1 MLHNSQ
7 LLTRS
12 LRKPPRSAHDSVILK
27 HTKNEGKW
35 ENTVVLLL
43 IMVCAQEGLNQAIKL
58 FATVQLNKRIFNGS

>member
-12 LRKPPRSAHDSVILK
+12 LRKPSRSAHESFILK

-43 IMVCAQEGLNQAIKL
+43 IAICAQVRINQETDL
-58 FATVQLNKRIFNGS
+58 FATVHLNKRIVIGS